1 MSVMVKI
8 PALIKRDAPK
18 MAEFC
23 ELVNFSLQGNPN
35 MSLAEFAE
43 QLSRV
48 NVDKACEI
56 LLTAEIKQ
64 IYGGSGNERHRQS

>member
-1 MSVMVKI
+1 MSGMVKI

-23 ELVNFSLQGNPN
+23 ELIDFALQGNPN

-43 QLSRV
+43 QLHRV
-48 NVDKACEI
+48 NVEKACEI
-56 LLTAEIKQ
+56 LLKAEIQQ
-64 IYGGSGNERHRQS
+64 IYGGNGNERHRQS